1 MQTDAHGQLNVA
13 IVAPSSRI
21 LGGQAVQAERLL
33 SGWHN
38 DDDVRAWLVPTNPVP
53 RGILGVGLRI
63 KYVRTAVTQLAF
75 WPLLFREITRADV
88 VHAFSAS
95 YSSFVISTLPA
106 VIVSRLLR
114 RPVIVHYHS
123 GEAPDHL
130 RRSTLAR
137 AALRG
142 WTDANVVPSSFLEEV
157 FSRHGLECRVIPNN
171 VDLTRFT
178 YRPRSIIRPRFV
190 STRNF
195 EAHYDVASTLRAFAL
210 IQQRYP
216 GAELTL
222 VGGGS
227 TEPALTQLA
236 VELGLRNVR
245 FTGRVRPD
253 DIWKY
258 YADADVYVQTPVVDN
273 MPLSV
278 LEAFASG
285 TPVVSTDAGGVPAML
300 KHGVHGLLAPAGN
313 PSAIAAQALRLI
325 DEPGL
330 GLRLAEAAHAACA
343 AYTWNTVRPQWLALY
358 RDLTRPSAALAANAV

>member
-38 DDDVRAWLVPTNPVP
+38 GRDVRARLVPTNPVP
-53 RGILGVGLRI
+53 PEILSAGLGI
-63 KYVRTAVTQLAF
+63 KFVRTIVTQLTF
-75 WPLLFREITRADV
+75 WPLLFREVARADV

-95 YSSFVISTLPA
+95 YSSFVMSTLPA
-106 VIVSRLLR
+106 VVVARLLR

-130 RRSTLAR
+130 RRSALAR

-142 WTDANVVPSSFLEEV
+142 WTDANVVPSAFLQNV
-157 FSRHGLECRVIPNN
+157 FTEHGIHCRAIPNN
-171 VDLTRFT
+171 VDLARFT
-178 YRPRSIIRPRFV
+178 FRPRPIVRPRFV

-195 EAHYDVASTLRAFAL
+195 EAHYDVPCTLRAFAL
-210 IQQRYP
+210 IQQRYSA
-216 GAELTL
+216 AELTL

-227 TEPALTQLA
+227 AEPALKRLA
-236 VELGLRNVR
+236 AELALRNVT
-245 FTGRVRPD
+245 FAGRVAPD
-253 DIWKY
+253 EIWQY
-258 YADADVYVQTPVVDN
+258 YANADVYLQTPVVDN

-285 TPVVSTDAGGVPAML
+285 LPVVSTNAGGVPAML
-300 KHGVHGLLAPAGN
+300 KDGVHGLLAPACDH
-313 PSAIAAQALRLI
+313 AAVAAQALRLI

-330 GLRLAEAAHAACA
+330 GLKLAKAARAACA
-343 AYTWNTVRPQWLALY
+343 AYTWDAVRPQWLSLY
-358 RDLTRPSAALAANAV
+358 RDLSRPATALSADAA

>member
-1 MQTDAHGQLNVA
+1 MQTVTHAVLNVA

-33 SGWHN
+33 SGWN
-38 DDDVRAWLVPTNPVP
+38 GDERVRAWLVPTNPVP
-53 RGILGVGLRI
+53 PGILRAALGT
-63 KYVRTAVTQLAF
+63 KYLRTAVTQLTF
-75 WPLLFREITRADV
+75 WPLLFREIARADV

-95 YSSFVISTLPA
+95 YSSFVISTLPP
-106 VIVSRLLR
+106 VVVSRLLR

-130 RRSTLAR
+130 RRSVLAR

-142 WTDANVVPSSFLEEV
+142 WTDANVVPSSFLERV
-157 FSRHGLECRVIPNN
+157 FSRHGLPCRVIPNN
-171 VDLTRFT
+171 VDLERFT
-178 YRPRSIIRPRFV
+178 YRPRPVVNPRFV

-195 EAHYDVASTLRAFAL
+195 EAHYDVPCTLRAFAL
-210 IQQRYP
+210 IQRRYP
-216 GAELTL
+216 AAELTL

-227 TEPALTQLA
+227 AEPMLKRLA
-236 VELGLRNVR
+236 AELGLRNVT
-245 FTGRVRPD
+245 FAGRVPPG

-258 YADADVYVQTPVVDN
+258 YAAADVYMQTPAIDN

-285 TPVVSTDAGGVPAML
+285 LPVVSTDAGGVPAIL
-300 KHGVHGLLAPAGN
+300 TDGVHGLLAPAGDH
-313 PSAIAAQALRLI
+313 AAVAAQALRLL

-330 GLRLAEAAHAACA
+330 GLTLAVAARETCA
-343 AYTWNTVRPQWLALY
+343 AYAWNAVRPQWLSLY
-358 RDLTRPSAALAANAV
+358 RHLTRPAHALAADAA